1 MCVQTKI
8 FTKKKTKIFKNF
20 CFILLKA
27 RLVLSKSKSL
37 PEKGWSTLGRIFV
50 FVIWNVF
57 YHALGRIFSFQLLR
71 FYRGDSF
78 WTHFHQVHYQSFLD
92 NYKVVT
98 SLNSSVLSP
107 KQGLS
112 GRLQFWNHQLSH
124 FSPDLGWGKSSN
136 FESIGIWQYG
146 HLKLFSR
153 LSW

>member
-1 MCVQTKI
+1 MKVLKFHGIQPIYK
-8 FTKKKTKIFKNF
+8 KNF
-20 CFILLKA
+20 QKFLFYFIKA

-57 YHALGRIFSFQLLR
+57 NHALGRIFSFQLLR

-98 SLNSSVLSP
+98 SINSSVLTP

-112 GRLQFWNHQLSH
+112 GRLKLLNVQLSH
-124 FSPDLGWGKSSN
+124 FSLNLGCGRFSN
-136 FESIGIWQYG
+136 SESIEIWQ
-146 HLKLFSR
+146 
-153 LSW
+153 